1 MLTQQQKTCTKT
13 TSSVLNNA
21 VVMNNA
27 VDMKLRATFKLYKR
41 ITYTPLSGN
50 LQQLSAD
57 KYL

>member
-27 VDMKLRATFKLYKR
+27 VGMKLRATFKR

-50 LQQLSAD
+50 LQQ
-57 KYL
+57 